1 MNDMRQ
7 LRKQYKEG
15 HDKINQHIFPAKF
28 KFHMKNTL
36 TGHNCRFLFRA
47 VSKNVFD
54 PRKHQVTYS
63 IYWLTFD
70 LSLPMRYTYQPQFLT
85 SQGLQKH
92 LKYYTFFELYM
103 LDSVCTILTSFINMN
118 LYLIFLALFSI
129 GKRTP
134 LSNYP
139 SPTHPKENQKGNYI
153 KDQFFILIG

>member
-54 PRKHQVTYS
+54 PRKHHVTGLL
-63 IYWLTFD
+63 LT
-70 LSLPMRYTYQPQFLT
+70 LSLSMRCTYQPQFLT
-85 SQGLQKH
+85 CQGLQKH
-92 LKYYTFFELYM
+92 IKHYTFFELQVSM
-103 LDSVCTILTSFINMN
+103 LDSVCTILTF
-118 LYLIFLALFSI
+118 YLIFLALFSI
-129 GKRTP
+129 GKKPHCPTTP
-134 LSNYP
+134 P
-139 SPTHPKENQKGNYI
+139 PPTQKKNQKDNYI
-153 KDQFFILIG
+153 KDQFFILNG